1 MISPKRRIVYLS
13 GTRADY
19 GLMRS
24 TLRAIHQH
32 PRLQLSLIVTG
43 THLLRRFGHTI
54 DVIRKDRFPI
64 CATIRI
70 PDKTTPRD
78 TTHSFSILVERVAGA
93 LQELR
98 ADILLLEADRYEAL
112 SAAVASAYLNIPI
125 AHVSGGD
132 VSGSI
137 DDAARR
143 AITSLAHIHFPGT
156 RISAER
162 IKRMG
167 EENWRIHMVGTV
179 GADQPVPPVSRGR
192 RVAARLRLDPH
203 KPIILVSEHPVPAE
217 ARCAHAQMEA
227 TMRAIVEL
235 KQQTVIFYP
244 NQDAGADDIINVIKR
259 YRRFPFIRVVKS
271 LPRDDFLALMRV
283 AAVIVGNSSAGI
295 VEAPAL
301 KLPAVNIGTREWGRE
316 RGANVIDVP
325 HDVSAIKQAIQNASS
340 SAFRRKLAHARNPY
354 RGRKTPLLIA
364 RVLASIPLDDRLIQK
379 RMTY

>member
-1 MISPKRRIVYLS
+1 
-13 GTRADY
+13 
-19 GLMRS
+19 
-24 TLRAIHQH
+24 
-32 PRLQLSLIVTG
+32 
-43 THLLRRFGHTI
+43 
-54 DVIRKDRFPI
+54 
-64 CATIRI
+64 
-70 PDKTTPRD
+70 
-78 TTHSFSILVERVAGA
+78 
-93 LQELR
+93 
-98 ADILLLEADRYEAL
+98 
-112 SAAVASAYLNIPI
+112 
-125 AHVSGGD
+125 
-132 VSGSI
+132 
-137 DDAARR
+137 
-143 AITSLAHIHFPGT
+143 
-156 RISAER
+156 
-162 IKRMG
+162 
-167 EENWRIHMVGTV
+167 
-179 GADQPVPPVSRGR
+179 
-192 RVAARLRLDPH
+192 
-203 KPIILVSEHPVPAE
+203 
-217 ARCAHAQMEA
+217 MEA

-325 HDVSAIKQAIQNASS
+325 HDASAIKQAIQNASS